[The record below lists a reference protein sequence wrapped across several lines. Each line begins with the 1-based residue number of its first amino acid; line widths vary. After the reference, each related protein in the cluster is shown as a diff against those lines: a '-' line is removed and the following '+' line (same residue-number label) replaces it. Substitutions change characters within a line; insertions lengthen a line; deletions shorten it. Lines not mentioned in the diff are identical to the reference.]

1 MRQVI
6 VFVNTSVDGFMGSPS
21 GDLGWL
27 IHDDEMDHDFTSD
40 LRRTADTILSGRVV
54 FESFASAWPAR
65 AADRSGPPGLVEFAN
80 WMLDTPKVVFSS
92 GVTRASMKN
101 SRIAS
106 RPIAEEVAHLRDEA
120 GGDMVVFGGARTV
133 DAFVR
138 LGLVDEFWL
147 KVHPVAIGAG
157 LPVFG
162 GLGGAGGPRACLAQG
177 VRVRCGR
184 GTVPA
189 PVRRRGPDTQP
200 LRRVALD
207 FPDDTRWDRPDYD
220 VTLPRGSPSPEEYEV
235 CESWC

>member
-1 MRQVI
+1 VVVRQAI
-6 VFVNTSVDGFMGSPS
+6 VFVNSSVDGFMGSPS
-21 GDLGWL
+21 GDLSWL

-54 FESFASAWPAR
+54 FESFAAAWPAR
-65 AADRSGPPGLVEFAN
+65 AADRSGPPELVEFAN
-80 WMLDTPKVVFSS
+80 WMLDTPKVVFST
-92 GVTRASMKN
+92 GVTCASMKN

-106 RPIAEEVAHLRDEA
+106 RPIADEVAHLRDEA

-162 GLGGAGGPRACLAQG
+162 GLPGPADFGLAWHKVYASGVVG
-177 VRVRCGR
+177 VRY
-184 GTVPA
+184 
-189 PVRRRGPDTQP
+189 RRLSAGADM
-200 LRRVALD
+200 
-207 FPDDTRWDRPDYD
+207 TRSRY
-220 VTLPRGSPSPEEYEV
+220 VE
-235 CESWC
+235 

>member
-1 MRQVI
+1 VVVRQVI

-27 IHDDEMDHDFTSD
+27 IHDDEMDHDFTCD

-54 FESFASAWPAR
+54 FESFAAAWPAR

-80 WMLDTPKVVFSS
+80 WMLDTPKVVFST

-106 RPIAEEVAHLRDEA
+106 RPIADEVAHLRDEA

-138 LGLVDEFWL
+138 LGLMDEFWL
-147 KVHPVAIGAG
+147 
-157 LPVFG
+157 
-162 GLGGAGGPRACLAQG
+162 
-177 VRVRCGR
+177 
-184 GTVPA
+184 
-189 PVRRRGPDTQP
+189 
-200 LRRVALD
+200 
-207 FPDDTRWDRPDYD
+207 
-220 VTLPRGSPSPEEYEV
+220 
-235 CESWC
+235 